1 MYSFLLIV
9 NKLKNGDTMSDFKKT
24 PANINELVKNANCRY
39 CWKTRLAA
47 LEELKKYDCQQSQD
61 VITRLALHDKVYKV
75 KEEAFRATQAL
86 GITKN
91 GNPIRLGKKDIG
103 FKQAD
108 FTKLF
113 QRIKRDKKMEELN
126 LAEFKAVFNILN
138 PEMLD
143 VMSFEKGNKLDS
155 WIENTF
161 KGLPKK

>member
-1 MYSFLLIV
+1 METI
-9 NKLKNGDTMSDFKKT
+9 KKT
-24 PANINELVKNANCRY
+24 PLNVEELVRDANRKN

-47 LEELKKYDCQQSQD
+47 LNELRKYDCQQSRD

-75 KEEAFRATQAL
+75 KEEAFRAAQAL

-103 FKQAD
+103 FKPSD
-108 FTKLF
+108 FTKIF
-113 QRIKRDKKMEELN
+113 QRIKHEHAMDELDISV
-126 LAEFKAVFNILN
+126 FKIALENIN

-143 VMSFEKGNKLDS
+143 VMSFEKGNNLDV

-161 KGLPKK
+161 NGLPKK